1 MKIFY
6 LKKSEFLSSVDI
18 KSLDSFSDRRVYK
31 SSDKKLEHLCGLFL
45 VKFIAKNVY
54 NIQNLEIEI
63 KNHKPFFKENK
74 IFFSISHSE
83 DIVLVAFNNLDIGID
98 VEYIQK
104 RNYLPIMKRY
114 GWESESA
121 SLKDFYRFWT
131 KHEAQ
136 IKLGKNYIS
145 SFSTIIE
152 DKYMFTCLSGDVL
165 VGELSINKVCIKG
178 NNINLIEE
186 FEQPNFFVI

>member
-178 NNINLIEE
+178 HNINLIEE